1 MFLMG
6 KIFNDGINILL
17 CKLQCNEKGMLHHD
31 AELGRK

>member
-17 CKLQCNEKGMLHHD
+17 LQLQCKKKLNHEGEKKG
-31 AELGRK
+31 GKV